1 MVKSLVKNW
10 SIYSKTKNHKFSH
23 MIDFSN
29 NSTVWIWKNQTKK
42 KNRLWKL
49 LKTRNNDIVG
59 CFFWTLYEKVVKKI
73 VRWAKLFVLF
83 VFIYSWD
90 GFWPKYQQLIWLL
103 STCSKIKPVSKWFQ
117 PCNHADHFTP
127 TLPTP
132 KIKSDPKILEI
143 WVFVVPINIAL
154 E

>member
-42 KNRLWKL
+42 KTDFENYSKNLKPEIMIL
-49 LKTRNNDIVG
+49 LDA
-59 CFFWTLYEKVVKKI
+59 FFWTLYEKVVKKI

-117 PCNHADHFTP
+117 PCNHLTISHQHFQH
-127 TLPTP
+127 L
-132 KIKSDPKILEI
+132 K
-143 WVFVVPINIAL
+143 
-154 E
+154 